1 MKNYLLLL
9 LLISLSL
16 FSCKKTDELI
26 NDPQN
31 NQKKQESTRLLSSV
45 EIEATIDKSFQEKN
59 TFNWKEASHQL
70 IWSAAVEGQN
80 ILSIGYG
87 SKSESFSIN
96 RNQSLRTTKET
107 ILNIVMQSEQLP
119 RKEILLYEDPI
130 LNYIDIKVTKLE
142 TIERIR
148 SLDKI
153 RYVEPTAYEL
163 TENGE
168 TKSASGCSTFSESI
182 NSADYGT
189 LATGAKIPWNFYD
202 HKIDQAWSYSKGSGI
217 TVGVIDTGVSQYQPN
232 MSYKFDDYYT
242 NRYIQK
248 YGTYVDSWKW
258 WATNTDGS
266 HDKCGHGT
274 SSCSA
279 IAAPNNNN
287 YAPVGVAYECNL
299 ISYRG
304 TSDVVLNGYH
314 ERRGVKKALIQLANR
329 SDVKIISMSIG
340 YPWSI
345 GIIADAVEYAYYK
358 NKMIFAAGGT
368 STVATNW
375 YPVIFPASMNET
387 IAVTGVEEQ
396 SYYNECDVCH
406 YGDKIDF
413 TFVMERSN
421 NHHQP
426 VSGYY
431 SNSSRYFGGSSV
443 ATASTAGIA
452 ALVWSKYPS
461 WTRTQVLNRLK
472 SSAHFYPNQ
481 HSDFGYGNIDALKA
495 VRGW

>member
-9 LLISLSL
+9 LSISLLL
-16 FSCKKTDELI
+16 FSCKKNDELI
-26 NDPQN
+26 NDSQD
-31 NQKKQESTRLLSSV
+31 NQKQQEPTRLLNSV
-45 EIEATIDKSFQEKN
+45 EIEAAIDQSFQEKN
-59 TFNWKEASHQL
+59 SFNWKEASNQL
-70 IWSAAVEGQN
+70 IWSAAIEGQQV
-80 ILSIGYG
+80 LSIGYG
-87 SKSESFSIN
+87 DKSESFSLD
-96 RNQSLRTTKET
+96 RSTTLIALKEE
-107 ILNIVMQSEQLP
+107 IIELVMQIEELP
-119 RKEILLYEDPI
+119 RKEILLYEDAV
-130 LNYIDIKVTKLE
+130 LNYIDLKVSKLE
-142 TIERIR
+142 TIEALRNLERIR
-148 SLDKI
+148 YI
-153 RYVEPTAYEL
+153 EPTAYEL

-168 TKSASGCSTFSESI
+168 TKSASGCSTSSESI
-182 NSADYGT
+182 SSSDYGT
-189 LATGAKIPWNFYD
+189 LSTGAKIPWNFYD
-202 HKIDQAWSYSKGSGI
+202 HKIEQAWAYSKGSGI

-232 MSYKFDDYYT
+232 MSYKFDDYYS
-242 NRYIQK
+242 NRYIHK

-274 SSCSA
+274 SACSA
-279 IAAPNNNN
+279 IGSPNNSN

-299 ISYRG
+299 VSYRG
-304 TSDVVLNGYH
+304 TSDVLLNGYH
-314 ERRGVKKALIQLANR
+314 ERRGVKNALIQLANR

-345 GIIADAVEYAYYK
+345 GIIEDAVEYAYYK

-368 STVATNW
+368 STAATNW
-375 YPVIFPASMNET
+375 YPVIFPASMSET

-396 SYYNECDVCH
+396 SSYDECDVCH
-406 YGDKIDF
+406 TGSQIDF

-461 WTRTQVLNRLK
+461 WSRTQVLNRLK
-472 SSAHFYPNQ
+472 SSAYFYPSQ
-481 HSDFGYGNIDALKA
+481 HSDFGYGNINALKA